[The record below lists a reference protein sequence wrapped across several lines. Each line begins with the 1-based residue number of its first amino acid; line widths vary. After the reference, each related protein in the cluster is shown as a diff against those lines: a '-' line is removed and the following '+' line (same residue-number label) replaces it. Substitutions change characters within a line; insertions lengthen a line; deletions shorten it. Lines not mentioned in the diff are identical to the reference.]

1 MRVAIEAASLALSS
15 GGLQR
20 YTSELSLALA
30 CCFPTD
36 EFYLTSDQPFRM
48 PAGALPNLK
57 RGGGPANALERRWWL
72 WGLAR
77 EMRRL
82 NADLVH
88 GPDFAVPYIS
98 GRPSVLTLHDLSPWM
113 DRRWHG
119 AAARVRHR
127 TPVLLEMGIA
137 TIVITPSESVRKQA
151 MERFRLRPERVVAV
165 PEAAA
170 PWFTPADVG
179 HALACLPAGLGTLP
193 TRRYFLFVGTLEP
206 RKNLA
211 ALVDAWR
218 EVRRGHAQ
226 DHADDHAQ
234 DHAVDL
240 VLAGRRRADYPPL
253 PEEPGLQILGEVRDE
268 QLPALYSGAL
278 AFVYPSLYEGFGLPV
293 LEAMQCGACVI
304 ASRAVAEAAGDAA
317 IYADGPA
324 ELARSMRELLEHPE
338 GAPEWRARSLA
349 RAREFTWERTARAT
363 YEVYREARKRYGR

>member
-1 MRVAIEAASLALSS
+1 MRVVIEAASLALSS

-30 CCFPTD
+30 RCFPGD
-36 EFYLTSDQPFRM
+36 EFYLTSDQPFDM
-48 PAGALPNLK
+48 PASAQPNLK
-57 RGGGPANALERRWWL
+57 RGGGPTNALERRWWL

-82 NADLVH
+82 HADLVH

-119 AAARVRHR
+119 DAVRVRRR
-127 TPVLLEMGIA
+127 TPILLEMGVA
-137 TIVITPSESVRKQA
+137 TMVITPSESVRKQA
-151 MERFRLRPERVVAV
+151 MERFTLRPERVVAV

-170 PWFTPADVG
+170 PWFTPVD
-179 HALACLPAGLGTLP
+179 PGTP
-193 TRRYFLFVGTLEP
+193 RNRPYFLFVGTLEP

-211 ALVDAWR
+211 ALVEAWR
-218 EVRRGHAQ
+218 EVRRERAPE
-226 DHADDHAQ
+226 D
-234 DHAVDL
+234 AVDL

-253 PEEPGLQILGEVRDE
+253 PDEPGLEILGEVSNE
-268 QLPALYSGAL
+268 QLPALYSGAH

-304 ASRAVAEAAGDAA
+304 AARAVAEAGGDAA
-317 IYADGPA
+317 IYADGAA

-338 GAPEWRARSLA
+338 RAAEWRARSLA
-349 RAREFTWERTARAT
+349 RAREFTWELTARAT
-363 YEVYREARKRYGR
+363 YEVYREARKRFGR

>member
-30 CCFPTD
+30 RCFPGD

-48 PAGALPNLK
+48 PSGAQPNLK

-82 NADLVH
+82 HADLVH

-113 DRRWHG
+113 DGRWHG
-119 AAARVRHR
+119 DAVRVRRR
-127 TPVLLEMGIA
+127 TPVLLEMGVA
-137 TIVITPSESVRKQA
+137 TMVITPSESVRKQA
-151 MERFRLRPERVVAV
+151 MERFGLRPERVVAV

-170 PWFTPADVG
+170 PWFAPVEPAPIE
-179 HALACLPAGLGTLP
+179 LAPIEP
-193 TRRYFLFVGTLEP
+193 NIRRNRRYFLFVGTLEP

-211 ALVDAWR
+211 ALVEAWR
-218 EVRRGHAQ
+218 EVGRE
-226 DHADDHAQ
+226 
-234 DHAVDL
+234 HAVDL

-253 PEEPGLQILGEVRDE
+253 PDEPGLEILGEVSDE
-268 QLPALYSGAL
+268 QLPALYSGAV
-278 AFVYPSLYEGFGLPV
+278 AFIYLSLYEGFGLPV

-304 ASRAVAEAAGDAA
+304 ASRAVA
-317 IYADGPA
+317 
-324 ELARSMRELLEHPE
+324 
-338 GAPEWRARSLA
+338 
-349 RAREFTWERTARAT
+349 
-363 YEVYREARKRYGR
+363 

>member
-30 CCFPTD
+30 RCFPAD

-48 PAGALPNLK
+48 PSGAPPNLK
-57 RGGGPANALERRWWL
+57 RGGGPTNALERRWWL

-82 NADLVH
+82 HADLVH

-113 DRRWHG
+113 DHRWHG
-119 AAARVRHR
+119 DAARVRHR

-137 TIVITPSESVRKQA
+137 TMVITPSESVRKRA
-151 MERFRLRPERVVAV
+151 IERFRLRPERIVAV

-170 PWFTPADVG
+170 SWLAPVETGTPRN
-179 HALACLPAGLGTLP
+179 
-193 TRRYFLFVGTLEP
+193 RRYFLFVGTQEP

-211 ALVDAWR
+211 ALIDAWR
-218 EVRRGHAQ
+218 EVRRE
-226 DHADDHAQ
+226 
-234 DHAVDL
+234 HAVDL

-253 PEEPGLQILGEVRDE
+253 PDEPGLEILGEVPDE

-317 IYADGPA
+317 IYADGRA
-324 ELARSMRELLEHPE
+324 ELARNMRDLLEHPDSVL
-338 GAPEWRARSLA
+338 EWRARSLA

-363 YEVYREARKRYGR
+363 YEVYQEARKRFGR